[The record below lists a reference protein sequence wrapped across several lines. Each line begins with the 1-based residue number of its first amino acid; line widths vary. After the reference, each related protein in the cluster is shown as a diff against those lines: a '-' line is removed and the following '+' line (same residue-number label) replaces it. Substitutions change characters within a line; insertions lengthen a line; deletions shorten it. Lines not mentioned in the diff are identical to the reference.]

1 MKNDTT
7 FVRMRSGD
15 HLGDAKCRKWAPRSV
30 EFNFFINCDRQKRFS
45 QNERRRVDLQNV
57 ASEFLIFALG
67 LSYGFS
73 KFSDDFT
80 PFFRL

>member
-15 HLGDAKCRKWAPRSV
+15 HLGDAKCRKRAPHSV
-30 EFNFFINCDRQKRFS
+30 EFNFFTNCDRRKRFS
-45 QNERRRVDLQNV
+45 QNERRRAVLQNL
-57 ASEFLIFALG
+57 ASNFLIFAPG
-67 LSYGFS
+67 LSYGLS